1 MTAEFPVS
9 NTVKLGARSNRVYSR
24 NVYADGRV
32 EYVWFDINDPGENE
46 YPSSQRAYLRAQ
58 GAEIQRY

>member
-1 MTAEFPVS
+1 MEMPVS
-9 NTVKLGARSNRVYSR
+9 NTIKLGARSTRVYSR

-46 YPSSQRAYLRAQ
+46 NPSSQRAYTRAR
-58 GAEIQRY
+58 GAEIKRY